1 MSDAIVLWRMGA
13 VWENKRWIIAFAAM
27 LVVTTVRL
35 NIANLVFVGTGLFG
49 GFVTNAAWNT
59 QDSEVLTTYG
69 RNSIGLAAAF
79 ISLASNLSA
88 TLLVGLEALY
98 VNAYVR

>member
-1 MSDAIVLWRMGA
+1 MSDAIVLWRMCA
-13 VWENKRWIIAFAAM
+13 VWENKRWIIAVAAM

-35 NIANLVFVGTGLFG
+35 NIANLVFVGTGLCG
-49 GFVTNAAWNT
+49 GCVTNEAWNT
-59 QDSEVLTTYG
+59 QDSDVLTTYG

-88 TLLVGLEALY
+88 TLLVGLKALY
-98 VNAYVR
+98 VTAYVR